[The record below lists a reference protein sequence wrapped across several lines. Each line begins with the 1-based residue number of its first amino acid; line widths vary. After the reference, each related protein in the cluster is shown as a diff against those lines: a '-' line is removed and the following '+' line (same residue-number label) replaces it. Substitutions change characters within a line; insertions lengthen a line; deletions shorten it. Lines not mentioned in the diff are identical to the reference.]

1 MGTIAGDDT
10 VLIVCRS
17 TAAME
22 KVIKRLKSVAG
33 PTRLSP
39 V

>member
-10 VLIVCRS
+10 VLIICRS
-17 TAAME
+17 SAAME

-33 PTRLSP
+33 PHP